1 MVVFLL
7 TYDDTVTY
15 PKGRA
20 ILQMYRVVP

>member
-15 PKGRA
+15 PNGGA